1 MARHGAAPA
10 HPGAHAAPRSRAAPA
25 GAARDPGVLREDG
38 DGDAAGTGRRL
49 RQRGA
54 IAPRSG
60 FPRALL
66 REPPPRRPRANHL
79 RGQHAQGQRKAQCH
93 SARSRRRH
101 RLPDAGGRR
110 SGGDHGVDPP
120 CDRGSA
126 GGGQRDLAPEGAQP
140 LAARHRAVQG
150 PVRCAQAPGP
160 RRRRRARDHGG
171 LHGQLGFSRP
181 GPARLWLRAL
191 RARRRRV
198 AADPR
203 QRRAHLRRER
213 DRRGALLHGAAAA
226 DGRGLMARARLAIRR
241 GGPRDVPVILALIR
255 GLAEYERLAHQV
267 EATPA
272 RLKRHGFGRR
282 PYFETL
288 ICRRGRRPVG
298 FALFFFTYSTF
309 LARPSL
315 YLEDLFVLPE
325 ERGKG
330 AGKALLRALAKI
342 AVARGCGRM
351 EWAVLDWNTPSIR
364 FYKALGA
371 KLRKEW
377 VLTRLTGPALRRLG
391 R

>member
-1 MARHGAAPA
+1 M
-10 HPGAHAAPRSRAAPA
+10 
-25 GAARDPGVLREDG
+25 
-38 DGDAAGTGRRL
+38 
-49 RQRGA
+49 
-54 IAPRSG
+54 
-60 FPRALL
+60 
-66 REPPPRRPRANHL
+66 
-79 RGQHAQGQRKAQCH
+79 
-93 SARSRRRH
+93 
-101 RLPDAGGRR
+101 
-110 SGGDHGVDPP
+110 
-120 CDRGSA
+120 
-126 GGGQRDLAPEGAQP
+126 
-140 LAARHRAVQG
+140 
-150 PVRCAQAPGP
+150 
-160 RRRRRARDHGG
+160 
-171 LHGQLGFSRP
+171 
-181 GPARLWLRAL
+181 
-191 RARRRRV
+191 
-198 AADPR
+198 
-203 QRRAHLRRER
+203 
-213 DRRGALLHGAAAA
+213 
-226 DGRGLMARARLAIRR
+226 
-241 GGPRDVPVILALIR
+241 PVILALIR

-282 PYFETL
+282 AYFETL

-298 FALFFFTYSTF
+298 FALYFFTYSTF

>member
-1 MARHGAAPA
+1 M
-10 HPGAHAAPRSRAAPA
+10 
-25 GAARDPGVLREDG
+25 
-38 DGDAAGTGRRL
+38 
-49 RQRGA
+49 
-54 IAPRSG
+54 
-60 FPRALL
+60 
-66 REPPPRRPRANHL
+66 
-79 RGQHAQGQRKAQCH
+79 
-93 SARSRRRH
+93 
-101 RLPDAGGRR
+101 
-110 SGGDHGVDPP
+110 
-120 CDRGSA
+120 
-126 GGGQRDLAPEGAQP
+126 
-140 LAARHRAVQG
+140 
-150 PVRCAQAPGP
+150 
-160 RRRRRARDHGG
+160 
-171 LHGQLGFSRP
+171 
-181 GPARLWLRAL
+181 
-191 RARRRRV
+191 
-198 AADPR
+198 
-203 QRRAHLRRER
+203 
-213 DRRGALLHGAAAA
+213 
-226 DGRGLMARARLAIRR
+226 
-241 GGPRDVPVILALIR
+241 PVILALIR

-298 FALFFFTYSTF
+298 FALYFFTYSTF